1 MKRSKIIL
9 ISLLPLFSAPLLL
22 GCGNTTNKSQANSE
36 PVRDPVWEGS
46 RLIIGDTVKIW
57 KDERYCEGS
66 PLGFSENEGQA
77 LVIQGFGVDDIYSIQ
92 LNANGSASKKG
103 FVSNILA
110 EKPYFTE
117 HDVDNGDIV
126 SLYAFASE
134 SSNLSSLELELQMED
149 GSSCKGTLVQ
159 FDSSTTNTWIRLT
172 ATHTS
177 DQILSSIKLNYET
190 LDEQNATFYVDNI
203 EVIYGEKTIENEYA
217 YNDESLYRT
226 YQDYFKVG
234 TCMSSRTAAS
244 SMNRKLIKDNFN
256 SITAENEGKPEQILD
271 QDACKELAKTD
282 NTQVA
287 IKISPFEKLYDF
299 AEANHIGI
307 RHHTFVW
314 YSQTPGWFFKDNYD
328 NSGSQVSKEVMLLR
342 MENFIRVTL
351 ETINNRWPGLVYAI
365 DVANEAVENHGT
377 RTNNNNWYNTVGS
390 DFVYYAFKYAS
401 MYKQEWQEL
410 YYNDFSFDYDTEN
423 CRYALDVLLKDA
435 IAENLIDGVGIQG
448 HIDSNANMENVIN
461 DAKMI
466 YEKGLKCQ
474 ITELDITTNGTD
486 QSNLNKQKDA
496 YKNLISRVLY
506 CNLHQETNVNGI
518 ILWGTTDN
526 TSWKGGQNPLLFNNS
541 YGKKPAYYGFLEAI
555 NEA

>member
-1 MKRSKIIL
+1 
-9 ISLLPLFSAPLLL
+9 
-22 GCGNTTNKSQANSE
+22 
-36 PVRDPVWEGS
+36 
-46 RLIIGDTVKIW
+46 
-57 KDERYCEGS
+57 
-66 PLGFSENEGQA
+66 
-77 LVIQGFGVDDIYSIQ
+77 
-92 LNANGSASKKG
+92 
-103 FVSNILA
+103 
-110 EKPYFTE
+110 
-117 HDVDNGDIV
+117 
-126 SLYAFASE
+126 
-134 SSNLSSLELELQMED
+134 
-149 GSSCKGTLVQ
+149 
-159 FDSSTTNTWIRLT
+159 
-172 ATHTS
+172 
-177 DQILSSIKLNYET
+177 
-190 LDEQNATFYVDNI
+190 
-203 EVIYGEKTIENEYA
+203 
-217 YNDESLYRT
+217 
-226 YQDYFKVG
+226 
-234 TCMSSRTAAS
+234 MSSRTAS
-244 SMNRKLIKDNFN
+244 NSINRKLIKDNFN

-271 QDACKELAKTD
+271 QEACKELAKTD

-287 IKISPFEKLYDF
+287 ITIKPFEKLYDF

-328 NSGSQVSKEVMLLR
+328 NSGQQASKDVMLLR

-351 ETINNRWPGLVYAI
+351 ETINARWPGLVYAI

-377 RTNNNNWYNTVGS
+377 RTNNNNWYNTVGA

-410 YYNDFSFDYDTEN
+410 YYNDFSFDYDIEN
-423 CRYALDVLLKDA
+423 CKYALDVLLKDA

-448 HIDSNANMENVIN
+448 HIDSNANMENLIN

-486 QSNLNKQKDA
+486 QNNLNKQKEA

-506 CNLHQETNVNGI
+506 CNLHQETGINGI

>member
-1 MKRSKIIL
+1 MKRNRIIL
-9 ISLLPLFSAPLLL
+9 MTVLPLFSASLLL
-22 GCGNTTNKSQANSE
+22 GCNNNKQSQPNSE
-36 PVRDPVWEGS
+36 PIRDPIQEGS
-46 RLIIGDTVKIW
+46 RVFIGDTVKIW
-57 KDERYCEGS
+57 KDERYCDGS
-66 PLGFSENEGQA
+66 PLGFASQEGDA
-77 LVIQGFGVDDIYSIQ
+77 LVIQGFGVDDIYSIKV
-92 LNANGSASKKG
+92 NVNGTSAKKG
-103 FVSNILA
+103 AVTSAIEN
-110 EKPYFTE
+110 PYFTE
-117 HDVDNGDIV
+117 HDIDNGDIV
-126 SLYAFASE
+126 SLYAFADE
-134 SSNLSSLELELQMED
+134 NSNLSSLELELAMAD
-149 GSSCKGTLVQ
+149 GSSCKGTKIE
-159 FDSSTTNTWIRLT
+159 FDSSTTNTWIRLA
-172 ATHTS
+172 ATHSS
-177 DQILSSIKLNYET
+177 DQVLSAINLNYQT
-190 LDEQNATFYVDNI
+190 LDEQNAAFYVDNI
-203 EVIYGEKTIENEYA
+203 EVIYGEKTLENEYA

-234 TCMSSRTAAS
+234 TCMSSRTAS
-244 SMNRKLIKDNFN
+244 NSINRKLIKDNFN

-271 QDACKELAKTD
+271 QEACKELAKTD

-287 IKISPFEKLYDF
+287 ITIKPFEKLYDF

-328 NSGSQVSKEVMLLR
+328 NSGQQASKDVMLLR

-351 ETINNRWPGLVYAI
+351 ETINARWPGLVYAI

-377 RTNNNNWYNTVGS
+377 RTNNNNWYSTVGA

-423 CRYALDVLLKDA
+423 CKYALDVLLKDA

-448 HIDSNANMENVIN
+448 HIDSNANMENLIN

-486 QSNLNKQKDA
+486 QNNLNKQKEA

-506 CNLHQETNVNGI
+506 CNLHQETSINGI